1 MAFFPR
7 TNLAPPV
14 PGSAIPYLRSLPRT
28 RAAARARP
36 SGDRDRWAASARPS
50 GRDDAGAW
58 SGGGPHEPTVIRSRR
73 GCRLSSLITAACLEL
88 ARDLRR
94 CDFFEA
100 AIFARPFAA
109 DRTLYV
115 MSTLAL
121 SHFGTPGCGQYG
133 YRAATASAPRRPN
146 GAGGEKRS
154 RLPAQVV
161 STTHALF
168 ARQVQR
174 KEQCRPVTLNVGLRS
189 TKAPPEASVQRR

>member
-7 TNLAPPV
+7 TNFAPPV
-14 PGSAIPYLRSLPRT
+14 LGSAIPYLRSLPRT
-28 RAAARARP
+28 RAAGKSAAVGRP
-36 SGDRDRWAASARPS
+36 GSMGSN
-50 GRDDAGAW
+50 
-58 SGGGPHEPTVIRSRR
+58 
-73 GCRLSSLITAACLEL
+73 TAACLEL